1 NFAITDLYAH
11 SCKWIINLIIFI
23 FKFRKLWNWLL
34 VDTGL
39 LFVDGMRRSQASIG
53 TGHIYDD

>member
-1 NFAITDLYAH
+1 MGLVIGRHWT
-11 SCKWIINLIIFI
+11 FI
-23 FKFRKLWNWLL
+23 
-34 VDTGL
+34 

>member
-1 NFAITDLYAH
+1 ME
-11 SCKWIINLIIFI
+11 
-23 FKFRKLWNWLL
+23 L
-34 VDTGL
+34 VIGRHWT

>member
-1 NFAITDLYAH
+1 MDYQFNYIY
-11 SCKWIINLIIFI
+11 
-23 FKFRKLWNWLL
+23 FKFRELWNWLL

>member
-1 NFAITDLYAH
+1 MELVI
-11 SCKWIINLIIFI
+11 
-23 FKFRKLWNWLL
+23 